1 MAFCTNCGA
10 NVTGAFCNQC
20 GTPARAG
27 AGQPAAPPPPVGAA
41 VPPGLPGAAPA
52 KRKTSPIV
60 WVLVIILG
68 IFVLGFVGVVGT
80 GLFVYSKVKQAGVD
94 PELFRTNPGLAVSR
108 LIAAVNPDVEVV
120 RTDEGAGT
128 ITMRDK
134 KSGKE
139 VTMTFDQAK
148 SGRVTFSAEDD
159 NGKTATVEIGGANAK
174 LPSWVPVYPGATI
187 QANVTARGDGSNGAG
202 EGGNF
207 SFTTRD
213 PASKVI
219 SFYQDKAKEMGFK
232 AKLNAAAGDGGTFIA
247 ADEDARRTLSVIAG
261 GGTGETTVNV
271 TYGSKN

>member
-80 GLFVYSKVKQAGVD
+80 GLFVYSKVRQAGVD

-120 RTDEGAGT
+120 R
-128 ITMRDK
+128 
-134 KSGKE
+134 
-139 VTMTFDQAK
+139 
-148 SGRVTFSAEDD
+148 
-159 NGKTATVEIGGANAK
+159 
-174 LPSWVPVYPGATI
+174 
-187 QANVTARGDGSNGAG
+187 
-202 EGGNF
+202 
-207 SFTTRD
+207 
-213 PASKVI
+213 
-219 SFYQDKAKEMGFK
+219 
-232 AKLNAAAGDGGTFIA
+232 
-247 ADEDARRTLSVIAG
+247 
-261 GGTGETTVNV
+261 
-271 TYGSKN
+271 